1 VAPQLIPLA
10 RGAGFWQAVGMRHAL
25 ALICAF
31 LPLPALAE
39 MSAAEF
45 EAYTQGKTLYYGQ
58 SGAPYGAEVYHKDR
72 RVQWSFLDGRC
83 KEGRWYEAEGLICF
97 VYEDDPNPQCWSFT
111 ESTSGLVARFEN
123 DPTQTELYEAQ
134 EQNDPLLCIGP
145 EVGV

>member
-1 VAPQLIPLA
+1 
-10 RGAGFWQAVGMRHAL
+10 MRHTL

-31 LPLPALAE
+31 LPLPTLAE

-58 SGAPYGAEVYHKDR
+58 SGEPYGAEVYHEDR

-83 KEGRWYEAEGLICF
+83 KEGRWYEAGGLICF
-97 VYEDDPNPQCWSFT
+97 VYEDNPTPQCWSFT

-123 DPTQTELYEAQ
+123 DPTQIELYEAQ
-134 EQNDPLLCIGP
+134 EQNDPLLCLGP

>member
-1 VAPQLIPLA
+1 MGPQLIPLA
-10 RGAGFWQAVGMRHAL
+10 RGVGFWQAVGMRHTL
-25 ALICAF
+25 ALICAL

-58 SGAPYGAEVYHKDR
+58 SGAPYGAEVYHEDR

-83 KEGRWYEAEGLICF
+83 KEGRWYEAGGLICF
-97 VYEDDPNPQCWSFT
+97 VYEDNPTPQCWSFT
-111 ESTSGLVARFEN
+111 ESPSGLVARFEN

-134 EQNDPLLCIGP
+134 EQNDPLLCLGP

>member
-1 VAPQLIPLA
+1 VAQRLIPLA

-25 ALICAF
+25 ALISAL

-58 SGAPYGAEVYHKDR
+58 SGTPYGAEIYHKDR

-97 VYEDDPNPQCWSFT
+97 VYEDDPTPQCWSFT
-111 ESTSGLVARFEN
+111 ESPSGLVARFEN

-134 EQNDPLLCIGP
+134 EQNDPLLCLGP